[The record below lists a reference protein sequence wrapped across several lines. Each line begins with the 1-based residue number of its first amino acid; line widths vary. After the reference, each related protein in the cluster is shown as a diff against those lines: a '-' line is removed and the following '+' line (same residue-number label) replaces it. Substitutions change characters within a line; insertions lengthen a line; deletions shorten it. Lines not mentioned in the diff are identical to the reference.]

1 MTPAK
6 VTVAADGTLTVP
18 DEPIIPFIEGDGT
31 GVDIWPAVR
40 TVMDAAVARIGR
52 RISWIE
58 VLAGQ
63 KAFDETG
70 SWLPDET
77 VASFSEHVVGI
88 KGPLTTPVGGGIRSL
103 NVALR
108 QLLDL
113 YVCLRPIHWFPG
125 VPSPVRHPEKV
136 DMVIFRENTE
146 DVYAGFELQEGTP
159 EVGRLISFLHDEFG
173 WDLRPDSGI
182 GLKPVSET
190 GSKRL
195 IRAAVEYAV
204 KRGRRSVTLV
214 HKGNIQKFTEG
225 AFRNWGYELV
235 REEFADVAVSWDDC
249 GGEPGDRV
257 LVKDTIADI
266 FLQQVL
272 TRPDEFDVIATT
284 NLNGDYASDA
294 LAAQVGGIGIAP
306 GGNINYVTGHGIFE
320 ATHGTAPRYAGL
332 DKVNPGSL
340 LLSGVLMLEHLGWTE
355 AAEDIVAA
363 LEATIADRIV
373 TYDFARL
380 MEGATEVKTSEFAS
394 AIVDR
399 LGRSR
404 PEDTGGS

>member
-1 MTPAK
+1 MPDKIT
-6 VTVAADGTLTVP
+6 VTSDGSLQVP
-18 DEPIIPFIEGDGT
+18 NEPIIPFIRGDGT
-31 GVDIWPAVR
+31 GVDIWPAAQKV
-40 TVMDAAVARIGR
+40 VDAAVARRSSGR
-52 RISWIE
+52 AITWIE

-63 KAFDETG
+63 RAFDETG

-77 VASFSEHVVGI
+77 VASFEDHVVGI

-113 YVCLRPIHWFPG
+113 YVCLRPVRWFTG
-125 VPSPVRHPEKV
+125 VPSPVKHPEKV

-146 DVYAGFELQEGTP
+146 DVYAGKELEEGTP
-159 EVGRLISFLHDEFG
+159 EAKRLIEFVREEYG
-173 WDLRPDSGI
+173 WEVRADSGL
-182 GLKPVSET
+182 GLKPISET

-195 IRAAVEYAV
+195 VRAAIEYAV
-204 KRGRRSVTLV
+204 RKGRTSVTLV

-225 AFRNWGYELV
+225 AFRKWGYELV
-235 REEFADVAVSWDDC
+235 REEFSDVAVSWDDC
-249 GGEPGDRV
+249 NGDPGGRI

-272 TRPDEFDVIATT
+272 TRPDDFDVIATT

-306 GGNINYVTGHGIFE
+306 GGNINFVTGHGIFE
-320 ATHGTAPRYAGL
+320 ATHGTAPKYAGL

-340 LLSGVLMLEHLGWTE
+340 LLSAVLMLEHLGWQDE
-355 AAEDIVAA
+355 ADDIVRA

-380 MEGATEVKTSEFAS
+380 MDGATEVSTSEFAS

-399 LGRSR
+399 L
-404 PEDTGGS
+404 

>member
-6 VTVAADGTLTVP
+6 VTVAADGTLSVP

-40 TVMDAAVARIGR
+40 LVLDAAVARRGR
-52 RISWIE
+52 RIEWVE

-108 QLLDL
+108 QILDL
-113 YVCLRPIHWFPG
+113 YVCLRPVHWFKG

-146 DVYAGFELQEGTP
+146 DVYAGYELQEGTP
-159 EVGRLISFLHDEFG
+159 EAQRLIAFLRDEFG
-173 WDLRPDSGI
+173 WELRPDSGI

-204 KRGRRSVTLV
+204 QRGRRSVTLV

-235 REEFADVAVSWDDC
+235 REEFADVAVSWEDC
-249 GGEPGDRV
+249 NGDPGDRV

-332 DKVNPGSL
+332 DKVNPGSVL
-340 LLSGVLMLEHLGWTE
+340 L
-355 AAEDIVAA
+355 
-363 LEATIADRIV
+363 
-373 TYDFARL
+373 
-380 MEGATEVKTSEFAS
+380 
-394 AIVDR
+394 
-399 LGRSR
+399 
-404 PEDTGGS
+404 